1 MLRHRS
7 ILHDLERYAEPDRL
21 MTEWFLK
28 DGKLD
33 SDVTDPDEIFF
44 GLGRWYAA
52 LGSKCQNGIL
62 NCQQDMFQT
71 APRRRRA
78 RHLHGVRTTD
88 VRYNPDLRR
97 QRPPD
102 THRPSTYGMNRL
114 VRYMWACCER
124 KRLTD
129 PFIIATCTTLG
140 AWSNRFCQRRTAN
153 TPRRLPS
160 CGRGCTELLSR

>member
-1 MLRHRS
+1 MAYAWLLGVSHRS
-7 ILHDLERYAEPDRL
+7 IEDDEYNGYFIPTNAAI
-21 MTEWFLK
+21 
-28 DGKLD
+28 GKLD

-88 VRYNPDLRR
+88 VQYNPDLRR

-114 VRYMWACCER
+114 VRFM
-124 KRLTD
+124 
-129 PFIIATCTTLG
+129 
-140 AWSNRFCQRRTAN
+140 
-153 TPRRLPS
+153 
-160 CGRGCTELLSR
+160 